1 MTKVDNMTRLDY
13 LAGQALLALMRSDDG
28 LVEAAEMRGLS
39 TAQLTAEIALEF
51 AEALDAELEHAQ
63 STL

>member
-1 MTKVDNMTRLDY
+1 MTTVDNMTRLDY

-28 LVEAAEMRGLS
+28 LVEAAEMRELS